1 MVRHAMKALVLIS
14 PVLVLALALLVAPAH
29 AGSWDEENTRLHIPL
44 TALMFID
51 LGQTLYIADH
61 PEKYYEMNILLS
73 KYPSRK
79 EVTEYFVLSYLTV
92 TGLTWALPSKWS
104 HGLQKGKIFLSLCA
118 TTRNTYVGIGFSF

>member
-73 KYPSRK
+73 KSKSR
-79 EVTEYFVLSYLTV
+79 ERIDPIASIIN
-92 TGLTWALPSKWS
+92 A
-104 HGLQKGKIFLSLCA
+104 
-118 TTRNTYVGIGFSF
+118 YVRAMIADTIGGYNSRGMRGF